1 MIIELISMNGYG
13 IYVWGS
19 FGFTLTG
26 FLSLYLLIK
35 YQLLKQQSKFLRSF
49 GSLSEKEFNI
59 AKEQKTNKI
68 ILDRIIS
75 SEI

>member
-35 YQLLKQQSKFLRSF
+35 CQLLKQQSKFLKSF
-49 GSLSEKEFNI
+49 GSLSVEEFNK

-68 ILDRIIS
+68 ILDRIR
-75 SEI
+75 